1 MEIRLSIQS
10 KADGNLREIKRDIG
24 EGLAVGRGA
33 EEGILLDGPDLSRE
47 HLIISTDGKYIYVTD
62 ISNNGTWLNG
72 TRLRRSLRTRVRTE
86 DTIEVPGYVIN
97 IEPVAKP
104 DETNDGAEVALVPSP
119 PSALEPVP
127 SSLPAES
134 PRGGPLAVLD
144 PVFQFVGS
152 FTFVEKSFVGIGLC
166 GLLLI
171 YSYLS

>member
-10 KADGNLREIKRDIG
+10 KADGNLREINREIG
-24 EGLAVGRGA
+24 EGLAIGRGA

-47 HLIISTDGKYIYVTD
+47 HLVVSTDGKYIYVTD

-72 TRLRRSLRTRVRTE
+72 ARLRRSLRTRVRAE

-104 DETNDGAEVALVPSP
+104 DETGDASDVALVPAL

-127 SSLPAES
+127 VPQTAPA
-134 PRGGPLAVLD
+134 GPLAVLD
-144 PVFQFVGS
+144 PVFRFVGS
-152 FTFVEKSFVGIGLC
+152 FTFMEKTFVGIGLC

-171 YSYLS
+171 YSYMA